1 MLKVDFTTDVKKF
14 LAQHGDYLRRHEA
27 EHTVILSMC
36 AAALKK
42 GKSDVTFA
50 VLSNDEGVV
59 MIAAKVPG
67 RNIVLSRAA
76 QDGIETLVDAIAE
89 QKWEFPGIVGPAD
102 VAAAFSNGWTRVTG
116 QKFNEYMDQIIY
128 SLKTVTPADDVE
140 GKMRLATE
148 KDIPQ
153 VSAWFVGFSNDS
165 HLPKSEKFT
174 AEEAKNI
181 VPARIAE
188 NRIYVWEAGGKAVA
202 QAGVSSTETSARIS
216 LVYTP
221 QENRG
226 KGYASALVAAV
237 SQKMLNDGKKLCCLY
252 ADARNPVSNSIYRKL
267 GYEFVG
273 RSTLYVRGED

>member
-1 MLKVDFTTDVKKF
+1 MLKVEFTTDVKKF
-14 LAQHGDYLRRHEA
+14 LEQHGAYLHRHEA

-50 VLSNDEGVV
+50 VLSNEEGIV

-76 QDGIETLVDAIAE
+76 QDGIEALVDAVAE
-89 QKWEFPGIVGPAD
+89 KKWEFPGIVGPAD

-128 SLKTVTPADDVE
+128 SLKQVTTPDAVE

-148 KDIPQ
+148 KDAGQ
-153 VSAWFVGFSNDS
+153 VADWFVGFSNDS

-174 AEEAKNI
+174 PDEAKKI

-188 NRIYVWEAGGKAVA
+188 KRLYVWDVNGNPVA
-202 QAGVSSTETSARIS
+202 QTGVSFTDSSSRIS

-221 QENRG
+221 HDQRG

-237 SQKMLNDGKKLCCLY
+237 SQKMLDDGKKLCCLY
-252 ADARNPVSNSIYRKL
+252 ADARNPVSNSIYRKI

-273 RSTLYVRGED
+273 RSTLYVRGDD